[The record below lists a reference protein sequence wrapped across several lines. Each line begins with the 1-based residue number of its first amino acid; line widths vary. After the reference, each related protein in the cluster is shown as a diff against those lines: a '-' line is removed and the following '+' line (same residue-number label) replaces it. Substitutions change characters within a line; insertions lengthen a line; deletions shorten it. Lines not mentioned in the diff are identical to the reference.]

1 LSAGRRVFIVR
12 SRGVCDIPGETIMSG
27 FLARL
32 FGAACTLAVLAAPAL
47 DAHAQGRDVYNVL
60 GSTVTVH
67 IDSAVSRGRAFVF
80 EERTPP
86 NAGPPYH
93 VHAREDE
100 VFHVLEGRYRF
111 WRGRESFEGGPGTVV
126 YLPRRVPHTFRN
138 IGDTPGRMFVVV
150 APAARLQRAFAEA
163 SRRNLAIPQDAQ
175 AAVQLFNRNGVR
187 ILGAPPS
194 P

>member
-1 LSAGRRVFIVR
+1 
-12 SRGVCDIPGETIMSG
+12 MSG
-27 FLARL
+27 FVARM
-32 FGAACTLAVLAAPAL
+32 FGACCALALLAGLAPG
-47 DAHAQGRDVYNVL
+47 AQAQTRDVYNVL

-67 IDSAVSRGRAFVF
+67 VDSSVSQGRAFVF

-138 IGDTPGRMFVVV
+138 IGDTPGRMVVFVS
-150 APAARLQRAFAEA
+150 PAARLQRAFSEA

-187 ILGAPPS
+187 ILGAPPG